1 MPHDFFRRRYRTA
14 TSVTPRQLLFVP
26 CNQSFA
32 NPRPPLRVSPMPH
45 PRIGWPNP
53 LHTKTMAT
61 ERQIQANRANA
72 KRSTGPVTEKGKQA
86 SWQNALRHSQLSSCV
101 VLTAES
107 TPFFNQLMDSL
118 IEEFQP
124 RTANETA
131 LIETMAVARWK
142 LMRNWTIHT
151 GLLEIEMAKQDQEAG
166 NPPVLA
172 ALAFK
177 SLADSSCSLHLLQ
190 RYETSLDRQYS
201 RALNN
206 LLKSRA
212 AAKSQDLSTPS
223 QPEPAAAQPGPH
235 SRSRT
240 RREISKGTQF
250 ASQPLTRRRPKS
262 SSPHLET
269 GSGDLHHQ
277 PHPSTPGRQSTTK
290 RRPSRR
296 NPVKSDPAQNKLLA
310 RPI

>member
-1 MPHDFFRRRYRTA
+1 
-14 TSVTPRQLLFVP
+14 
-26 CNQSFA
+26 
-32 NPRPPLRVSPMPH
+32 
-45 PRIGWPNP
+45 
-53 LHTKTMAT
+53 MAT

-72 KRSTGPVTEKGKQA
+72 KRSTGPITEKGKQA
-86 SWQNALRHSQLSSCV
+86 SSQNALRHGQLSSCV

-212 AAKSQDLSTPS
+212 AAKRQDPPTPS
-223 QPEPAAAQPGPH
+223 QPKPGAEQQATIAEAEPEEKFPKEPNLPPNPSPGGGQNQARRTSKPAPVTSIT
-235 SRSRT
+235 SR
-240 RREISKGTQF
+240 IPPPPVVK
-250 ASQPLTRRRPKS
+250 ASETPTKPPKS
-262 SSPHLET
+262 
-269 GSGDLHHQ
+269 GQ
-277 PHPSTPGRQSTTK
+277 K
-290 RRPSRR
+290 
-296 NPVKSDPAQNKLLA
+296 
-310 RPI
+310 